1 MHSKHK
7 VILNTDEQA
16 ELKLITTQGKHSV
29 RKIKRAQ
36 TLLMSHIQVYRDED
50 IAESLSL
57 SLSTVYRTKRYF
69 VEYGLEEALNDE
81 YNDPRN
87 LDHAKRKI

>member
-1 MHSKHK
+1 MYSKHK

-16 ELKLITTQGKHSV
+16 DLKLITTQGKHSV
-29 RKIKRAQ
+29 RKIKRAH
-36 TLLMSHIQVYRDED
+36 TLLMSHTQAYRDED

-69 VEYGLEEALNDE
+69 VEYGLEGPLPSVMRAS
-81 YNDPRN
+81 
-87 LDHAKRKI
+87 K